1 LELISIETVTEIVK
15 IGQQI
20 PIYEEVAESSTFRA
34 APPNAGL
41 FYDVIDRTRAVAAPT
56 YFSELDRILS
66 RTMDSIITQ
75 AETSEDALTKAD
87 KELKRAI
94 RKG

>member
-1 LELISIETVTEIVK
+1 
-15 IGQQI
+15 
-20 PIYEEVAESSTFRA
+20 
-34 APPNAGL
+34 
-41 FYDVIDRTRAVAAPT
+41 
-56 YFSELDRILS
+56 
-66 RTMDSIITQ
+66 MDSIITQ